1 MKINKF
7 LVKKKKDLYRVE
19 DCMKRFCD
27 YSIER
32 KIINFE
38 KKKMVP
44 LTNKENESYLKQAL
58 TFAEKGSDINTVTIE
73 NIIELEVIAMIHQR
87 CTTRHIHLLF
97 YFFSAGC

>member
-1 MKINKF
+1 MKINKY

-38 KKKMVP
+38 KK
-44 LTNKENESYLKQAL
+44 ENGTTDKQR
-58 TFAEKGSDINTVTIE
+58 E
-73 NIIELEVIAMIHQR
+73 
-87 CTTRHIHLLF
+87 
-97 YFFSAGC
+97 

>member
-1 MKINKF
+1 
-7 LVKKKKDLYRVE
+7 
-19 DCMKRFCD
+19 MKRFCD

-58 TFAEKGSDINTVTIE
+58 TFAEKGSDINTVMIK
-73 NIIELEVIAMIHQR
+73 NIIALEVITAIHPR

-97 YFFSAGC
+97 YFFPADC